1 MQMLVELIQ
10 FLTQLMEFLVQ
21 LLQFFDAKVA
31 IFDAKV
37 AIFDAK
43 VAIFDANIFS
53 RMTIST
59 SRRKSIWCQP
69 HQTFFS
75 ASLTLRTQ
83 NIFAFVND
91 MKLFLYVTDIPNK
104 IS

>member
-31 IFDAKV
+31 IFDTIN
-37 AIFDAK
+37 AISGALIVIFGAK

-69 HQTFFS
+69 HPNFFS
-75 ASLTLRTQ
+75 ASLTLTTKYDTEHFCFCQ
-83 NIFAFVND
+83 
-91 MKLFLYVTDIPNK
+91 
-104 IS
+104 